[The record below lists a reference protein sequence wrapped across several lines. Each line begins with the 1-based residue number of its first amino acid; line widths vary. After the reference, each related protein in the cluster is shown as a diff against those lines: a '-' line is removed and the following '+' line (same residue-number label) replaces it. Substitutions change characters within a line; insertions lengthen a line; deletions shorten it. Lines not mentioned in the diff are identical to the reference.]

1 VYGLCLALDITSMF
15 LKTMVFYEERSDMSW
30 VGLVFGTFVGIVFNI
45 VKFFIFALD
54 LKKRRFLKR
63 HQCKIIIAMVINFI
77 LELLFRGGQIP
88 VMYFAAQ
95 PYGYE
100 TLLTI
105 FYIAAIIVC
114 VLTYV
119 AFIIKI
125 IVLRVS
131 GETVQVVRISGNDYM
146 RD

>member
-1 VYGLCLALDITSMF
+1 
-15 LKTMVFYEERSDMSW
+15 
-30 VGLVFGTFVGIVFNI
+30 VGLVFGTLVGFVFNI
-45 VKFFIFALD
+45 VKYLIFALD

-63 HQCKIIIAMVINFI
+63 HQCKIIIAMIINFI
-77 LELLFRGGQIP
+77 LELLFRVGQIP
-88 VMYFAAQ
+88 VMYIAAQ
-95 PYGYE
+95 PHGYAS
-100 TLLTI
+100 LLSI
-105 FYIAAIIVC
+105 FYIAAIVVC